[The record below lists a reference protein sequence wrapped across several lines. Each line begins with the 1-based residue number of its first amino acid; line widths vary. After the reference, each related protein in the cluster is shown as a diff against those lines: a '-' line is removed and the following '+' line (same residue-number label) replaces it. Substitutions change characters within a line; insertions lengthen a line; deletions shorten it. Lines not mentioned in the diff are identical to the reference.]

1 MSTLLLIISTTLCYN
16 PYCDPECDDLA
27 KSQPLSAVPRPRS
40 IDSTPC
46 VFSAAPITLPRPF
59 DSQGLRY
66 LSGTPDH
73 SSMPKR
79 STVAAAPKDP
89 GSPTPSAK
97 KGRKAAPKDADENS
111 ALVKGANVEEVL
123 IESTKNAPPKKA
135 PAKKAVTKTPAAKKE
150 KDPATIKATGPI
162 YEASMRPAANEAPA
176 FRVASWNVAGLRAL
190 LKKLMTCTL
199 YLVPC
204 NMYFVSGNLYQEDN
218 ALLLVACGS
227 YLDVAGLS
235 ALLTKV
241 EEVEAQLGLPGWSIT
256 WNLATK
262 AGYSGWAIALKQL
275 LFLVNGTGTCTLSR
289 KKGLEFEDMYV
300 VNVYVPNAGAALARL
315 EERTQSWD
323 KDFAAYL
330 KALQDKKPVV
340 LVGDMNV
347 AHQPIDIHSPT
358 TITLY
363 LSYTNHTSPALY
375 NNHTSPLTP
384 GPPGPEAS
392 SVGTDTST
400 AEKEANALLS
410 PKLVDTFRKQH
421 PDVIGY
427 TELLHTAQHGGVYY
441 RLIAAQLHVSPT
453 AVPDILYVLV

>member
-40 IDSTPC
+40 VPNPRTNRLTVSPYFISIFDLMHTLRSTRPLA
-46 VFSAAPITLPRPF
+46 FSAPLRSLCRGLF

-89 GSPTPSAK
+89 G
-97 KGRKAAPKDADENS
+97 R
-111 ALVKGANVEEVL
+111 GANVEEVL

-262 AGYSGWAIALKQL
+262 AGYSGTDHS
-275 LFLVNGTGTCTLSR
+275 TG
-289 KKGLEFEDMYV
+289 
-300 VNVYVPNAGAALARL
+300 
-315 EERTQSWD
+315 
-323 KDFAAYL
+323 
-330 KALQDKKPVV
+330 
-340 LVGDMNV
+340 
-347 AHQPIDIHSPT
+347 
-358 TITLY
+358 
-363 LSYTNHTSPALY
+363 
-375 NNHTSPLTP
+375 
-384 GPPGPEAS
+384 
-392 SVGTDTST
+392 
-400 AEKEANALLS
+400 
-410 PKLVDTFRKQH
+410 
-421 PDVIGY
+421 
-427 TELLHTAQHGGVYY
+427 
-441 RLIAAQLHVSPT
+441 
-453 AVPDILYVLV
+453 

>member
-40 IDSTPC
+40 VPNPRTNRLTVSPYFISIFDLMHTLRSTRPLA
-46 VFSAAPITLPRPF
+46 FSAPLRSLCRGLF

-235 ALLTKV
+235 ALLTKD
-241 EEVEAQLGLPGWSIT
+241 A
-256 WNLATK
+256 K
-262 AGYSGWAIALKQL
+262 CL
-275 LFLVNGTGTCTLSR
+275 L
-289 KKGLEFEDMYV
+289 
-300 VNVYVPNAGAALARL
+300 
-315 EERTQSWD
+315 
-323 KDFAAYL
+323 
-330 KALQDKKPVV
+330 
-340 LVGDMNV
+340 
-347 AHQPIDIHSPT
+347 
-358 TITLY
+358 
-363 LSYTNHTSPALY
+363 
-375 NNHTSPLTP
+375 
-384 GPPGPEAS
+384 
-392 SVGTDTST
+392 
-400 AEKEANALLS
+400 
-410 PKLVDTFRKQH
+410 KLVKR
-421 PDVIGY
+421 
-427 TELLHTAQHGGVYY
+427 
-441 RLIAAQLHVSPT
+441 
-453 AVPDILYVLV
+453 